1 MRHFKF
7 YYKIVQVLGL
17 GDEAGDCSSA
27 YLVKSI
33 LGREV
38 FYGLLP
44 EFQVRHEGF
53 LFYCLRKSVKGGD
66 TDLM

>member
-1 MRHFKF
+1 MRYFKF

-27 YLVKSI
+27 YLVKPI

-53 LFYCLRKSVKGGD
+53 LFFWLRKSVKGGD
-66 TDLM
+66 TYLM

>member
-17 GDEAGDCSSA
+17 GDEAGDCSST
-27 YLVKSI
+27 YLVKFI

-53 LFYCLRKSVKGGD
+53 FLL
-66 TDLM
+66 TQ